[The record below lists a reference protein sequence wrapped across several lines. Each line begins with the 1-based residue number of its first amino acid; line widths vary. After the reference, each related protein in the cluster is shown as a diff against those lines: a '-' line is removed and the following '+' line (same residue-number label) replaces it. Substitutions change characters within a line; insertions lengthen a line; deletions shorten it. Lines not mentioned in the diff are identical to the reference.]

1 MRITYREGSHV
12 CLAEVT
18 KITLSGNLLICQLMA
33 PDEDG
38 KPEIVA
44 RPFPDEDTCEA
55 FFREVVCGSAPDAI
69 INLENT
75 NFDPRPGTMFQE
87 LDALYED

>member
-1 MRITYREGSHV
+1 MRITYCEGSSV

-18 KITLSGNLLICQLMA
+18 KITLAGKLLICQLKSVS
-33 PDEDG
+33 DSG

-55 FFREVVCGSAPDAI
+55 FFRQVICGAPQDAI

-75 NFDPRPGTMFQE
+75 NFGTRLGAMLEE